1 MANSRLLPQ
10 NGSDMKIHSTTTL
23 AMCTLLAAAFGTTAG
38 NTGPNRGPD
47 QDAACADAFSR
58 SPAAATCTLHK
69 AEANV
74 NHCNLWASCRRD
86 DGTFNETF
94 GVFQGDRV
102 YRVCNKDGKLVAGC
116 PG

>member
-1 MANSRLLPQ
+1 
-10 NGSDMKIHSTTTL
+10 MKIHPATVL
-23 AMCTLLAAAFGTTAG
+23 VMCALLGAAFDTTA
-38 NTGPNRGPD
+38 TQRGPD

-58 SPAAATCTLHK
+58 SPAAATCTLRK

-86 DGTFNETF
+86 NGSFNETF